1 MVTYSSKF
9 EIPNENLEQIKQR
22 VKAWLSSFSHPDYA
36 LEVISERH
44 VKISR
49 VKHDLKIC
57 VYGCITMF
65 VMAFAGAFVLIGA
78 FYASRDISVVFI
90 YLFLV
95 MMTEPLFIGWFCLYP
110 NKIQFEVTFSNE
122 YPIKVYVIASGNL
135 LEAYQQEY
143 YSFLK
148 ALNPSQGSGGID
160 LA

>member
-1 MVTYSSKF
+1 VTYSNQF
-9 EIPNENLEQIKQR
+9 EIPNGNLEQVKQR
-22 VKAWLSSFSHPDYA
+22 VRAWLSSFANPDYS

-49 VKHDLKIC
+49 VKHNTMVC
-57 VYGCITMF
+57 VYGCITTF
-65 VMAFAGAFVLIGA
+65 IAAFAGAFMFVA
-78 FYASRDISVVFI
+78 SYYASGDISVFFL

-110 NKIQFEVTFSNE
+110 NKIEFEVTFTNE
-122 YPIKVYVIASGNL
+122 YPIKVHVVASGNL
-135 LEAYQQEY
+135 LEAYQQDY

-148 ALNPSQGSGGID
+148 ALNPSQESGGID